1 MAKKSKARRD
11 IEDLVGAYGDA
22 VTRRDN
28 RLWRSLW
35 AEDATWVLGDRTVA
49 GIAAVF
55 GHYENLL
62 KRLQFA
68 AHVAFPAGLKVDGN
82 AARARWYVQEILK
95 FADGQ
100 SMLLFGVYNDRYRR
114 IDKEWRFAERRF
126 SFLFQGA
133 LAPDALTTPLPVDAN
148 APFTHGVE

>member
-11 IEDLVGAYGDA
+11 IEDLVGSYGDA

-28 RLWRSLW
+28 TLWRSLW
-35 AEDATWVLGDRTVA
+35 AEDATWILGDRTVT

-68 AHVAFPAGLKVDGN
+68 AHVAFPAANRCCCSGCTTIDT
-82 AARARWYVQEILK
+82 AASTK
-95 FADGQ
+95 
-100 SMLLFGVYNDRYRR
+100 S
-114 IDKEWRFAERRF
+114 
-126 SFLFQGA
+126 GA
-133 LAPDALTTPLPVDAN
+133 SRSAASAFCTKAPWHPMR
-148 APFTHGVE
+148 